1 MRRGIPRGLIPL
13 AVVAVYVIVAL
24 AAPLIAPH
32 DPNQTNLAARL
43 LPPFST
49 SGGARYLLGTDDL
62 GRDVLSR
69 VLYGARV
76 SLAVA
81 AVAVIVSGVGGV
93 ALGLIAGW
101 RRGWLG
107 IVIMRIADIALSV
120 PFFLIAILVVAV
132 LGPSLVNVVICLAM
146 VRWPRYTRI
155 TYATVLETRER
166 GFVRG
171 VVALGAPGRWIVLRH
186 ILPEVA
192 PLAVVVGTLELGLMV
207 IFEASLSFIGLG
219 VQPPTASWGT
229 MLSEGQQYVATAWW
243 LATFPGVALF
253 GLVLAVNMLGDA
265 VRDRLD
271 PTQRVGKRAG
281 WIGRRLTGG
290 RALTPAGPA
299 PAQGMGEQH
308 A

>member
-13 AVVAVYVIVAL
+13 AVIAVYVIVAL

-43 LPPFST
+43 LPPFSA

-81 AVAVIVSGVGGV
+81 AVAVIASGAGGV

-107 IVIMRIADIALSV
+107 IVIMRVADIALSV

-271 PTQRVGKRAG
+271 PTQRVGKRGG

-290 RALTPAGPA
+290 QALTPAGPLS
-299 PAQGMGEQH
+299 AQDTGEQH

>member
-13 AVVAVYVIVAL
+13 AVVVIYVIVAL
-24 AAPLIAPH
+24 AAPLVAPH
-32 DPNQTNLAARL
+32 DPNQTNLATRL
-43 LPPFST
+43 LPPFS
-49 SGGARYLLGTDDL
+49 SGGGDRYLLGTDDL

-69 VLYGARV
+69 VIYGARV

-81 AVAVIVSGVGGV
+81 AVAVTLSGTGGV

-107 IVIMRIADIALSV
+107 VLIMRIADIALSV
-120 PFFLIAILVVAV
+120 PFLLIAILVVAV

-192 PLAVVVGTLELGLMV
+192 PLAVVVATLELGLMV
-207 IFEASLSFIGLG
+207 IFEASLSFLGLG

-229 MLSEGQQYVATAWW
+229 MLAEGQQYVATAWW
-243 LATFPGVALF
+243 LATFPGLALF

-271 PTQRVGKRAG
+271 PTRRVGRRAG
-281 WIGRRLTGG
+281 GTGLRRL
-290 RALTPAGPA
+290 RRPAFA
-299 PAQGMGEQH
+299 PVELLPVEEPH

>member
-1 MRRGIPRGLIPL
+1 MKRKIPRGAIPL
-13 AVVAVYVIVAL
+13 AVVVLYVIVAL
-24 AAPLIAPH
+24 AAPLIAPQN
-32 DPNQTNLAARL
+32 PNQTNLAVRL
-43 LPPFST
+43 LPPLSS
-49 SGGARYLLGTDDL
+49 SGGVHYLLGTDDL

-69 VLYGARV
+69 VIYGARV

-81 AVAVIVSGVGGV
+81 AVAVVFSGVGGV

-107 IVIMRIADIALSV
+107 VLIMRVADIALSV
-120 PFFLIAILVVAV
+120 PFLLIAILVVAV

-171 VVALGAPGRWIVLRH
+171 VVALGAPSRWIVLRH
-186 ILPEVA
+186 ILPEVL
-192 PLAVVVGTLELGLMV
+192 PLAVVVATLELGLMV
-207 IFEASLSFIGLG
+207 IFEASLSFLGLG

-229 MLSEGQQYVATAWW
+229 MLSEGQEYVATAWW

-253 GLVLAVNMLGDA
+253 GLVLSVNMLGDA

-271 PTQRVGKRAG
+271 PTRRVG
-281 WIGRRLTGG
+281 RRSGG
-290 RALTPAGPA
+290 GIAARLLRRPVLA
-299 PAQGMGEQH
+299 PAATVSVEEQH

>member
-1 MRRGIPRGLIPL
+1 L
-13 AVVAVYVIVAL
+13 
-24 AAPLIAPH
+24 
-32 DPNQTNLAARL
+32 
-43 LPPFST
+43 
-49 SGGARYLLGTDDL
+49 SGT
-62 GRDVLSR
+62 
-69 VLYGARV
+69 
-76 SLAVA
+76 
-81 AVAVIVSGVGGV
+81 GGV

-107 IVIMRIADIALSV
+107 VLIMRIADIALSV
-120 PFFLIAILVVAV
+120 PFLLIAILVVAV

-171 VVALGAPGRWIVLRH
+171 VVALGAPGHWIVLRH

-192 PLAVVVGTLELGLMV
+192 PLAVVVATLELGLMV
-207 IFEASLSFIGLG
+207 IFEASLSFLGLG

-229 MLSEGQQYVATAWW
+229 MLAEGQQYVATAWW
-243 LATFPGVALF
+243 LATFPGLALF

-271 PTQRVGKRAG
+271 PTRRVGRRAG
-281 WIGRRLTGG
+281 GTGLRLLRR
-290 RALTPAGPA
+290 PAFA
-299 PAQGMGEQH
+299 PVELLPLEEPH

>member
-1 MRRGIPRGLIPL
+1 VKRRIPPGAIPL
-13 AVVAVYVIVAL
+13 AVVIIYVIVAL
-24 AAPLIAPH
+24 AAPLIAPQN
-32 DPNQTNLAARL
+32 PNQTNLAVRL
-43 LPPFST
+43 LPPFSS
-49 SGGARYLLGTDDL
+49 SGGVRYLLGADDL

-69 VLYGARV
+69 VIFGARV

-81 AVAVIVSGVGGV
+81 AVAVIVSGIGGV

-107 IVIMRIADIALSV
+107 VLIMRIADIALSV
-120 PFFLIAILVVAV
+120 PFLLIAILVVAV
-132 LGPSLVNVVICLAM
+132 LGPSLINVVICLAM

-171 VVALGAPGRWIVLRH
+171 VVAVGAPGRWIVLRH
-186 ILPEVA
+186 ILPEVL
-192 PLAVVVGTLELGLMV
+192 PLAVVVATLELGLMV
-207 IFEASLSFIGLG
+207 IFEASLSFLGLG

-229 MLSEGQQYVATAWW
+229 MLAEGQEYVATAWW
-243 LATFPGVALF
+243 LATFPGLALF
-253 GLVLAVNMLGDA
+253 GLVLSVNMLGDA

-271 PTQRVGKRAG
+271 PTRRVGRRAG
-281 WIGRRLTGG
+281 GGIAARLFGRQ
-290 RALTPAGPA
+290 ALA
-299 PAQGMGEQH
+299 PVDTVSVEEQH

>member
-13 AVVAVYVIVAL
+13 AVVAIYVIVAL
-24 AAPLIAPH
+24 AAPLVAPH
-32 DPNQTNLAARL
+32 DPNQTNLATRL
-43 LPPFST
+43 LPPFSS

-69 VLYGARV
+69 VIYGTRV

-81 AVAVIVSGVGGV
+81 AIAVIVSGTGGV

-107 IVIMRIADIALSV
+107 VLIMRIADIALSV
-120 PFFLIAILVVAV
+120 PFLLIAILVVAV
-132 LGPSLVNVVICLAM
+132 LGPSLVNLVIVLAM

-192 PLAVVVGTLELGLMV
+192 PLAVVVATLELGLMV
-207 IFEASLSFIGLG
+207 IFEASLSFLGLG

-229 MLSEGQQYVATAWW
+229 MLAEGQQYVATAWW
-243 LATFPGVALF
+243 LATFPGLALF

-271 PTQRVGKRAG
+271 PTRRVSRRAG
-281 WIGRRLTGG
+281 GIGSRLLRR
-290 RALTPAGPA
+290 PAFA
-299 PAQGMGEQH
+299 PAEPLPLEEPH

>member
-13 AVVAVYVIVAL
+13 AVVVIYVIVAL
-24 AAPLIAPH
+24 AAPLVAPH
-32 DPNQTNLAARL
+32 DPNQTNLATRL
-43 LPPFST
+43 LPPFS
-49 SGGARYLLGTDDL
+49 SAGGGRYLLGTDDL

-69 VLYGARV
+69 VIYGARV

-81 AVAVIVSGVGGV
+81 AVAVILSGTGGV

-107 IVIMRIADIALSV
+107 VLIMRIADIALSV
-120 PFFLIAILVVAV
+120 PFLLIAILVVAV

-192 PLAVVVGTLELGLMV
+192 PLAVVVATLELGLMV
-207 IFEASLSFIGLG
+207 IFEASLSFLGLG

-229 MLSEGQQYVATAWW
+229 MLAEGQQYVATAWW
-243 LATFPGVALF
+243 LATFPGLALF

-271 PTQRVGKRAG
+271 PTRRVGRRAG
-281 WIGRRLTGG
+281 GTGLRLLRR
-290 RALTPAGPA
+290 PAFA
-299 PAQGMGEQH
+299 PVELLPLEEPH

>member
-13 AVVAVYVIVAL
+13 AVVVVYVIVAL
-24 AAPLIAPH
+24 AAPLVAPH
-32 DPNQTNLAARL
+32 DPNQTNLATRL
-43 LPPFST
+43 LPPFS
-49 SGGARYLLGTDDL
+49 SAGGGRYLLGTDDL

-69 VLYGARV
+69 VIYGARV

-81 AVAVIVSGVGGV
+81 AVAVILSGTGGV

-107 IVIMRIADIALSV
+107 VLIMRIADIALSV
-120 PFFLIAILVVAV
+120 PFLLIAILVVAV

-192 PLAVVVGTLELGLMV
+192 PLAVVVATLELGLMV
-207 IFEASLSFIGLG
+207 IFEASLSFLGLG

-229 MLSEGQQYVATAWW
+229 MLAEGQQYVATAWW
-243 LATFPGVALF
+243 LATFPGLALF

-265 VRDRLD
+265 VRDQLD
-271 PTQRVGKRAG
+271 PTRRVGRRAG
-281 WIGRRLTGG
+281 RTGLRLLRR
-290 RALTPAGPA
+290 PAFA
-299 PAQGMGEQH
+299 PVELLPVEEPH

>member
-13 AVVAVYVIVAL
+13 AVVVIYVIVAL
-24 AAPLIAPH
+24 AAPLVAPH
-32 DPNQTNLAARL
+32 DPNQTNLATRL
-43 LPPFST
+43 LPPFS
-49 SGGARYLLGTDDL
+49 SAGGGRYLLGTDDL

-69 VLYGARV
+69 VIYGARV

-81 AVAVIVSGVGGV
+81 AVAVILSGTGGV

-107 IVIMRIADIALSV
+107 VLIMRIADIALSV
-120 PFFLIAILVVAV
+120 PFLLIAILVVAV

-171 VVALGAPGRWIVLRH
+171 VIALGAPGRWIVLRH

-192 PLAVVVGTLELGLMV
+192 PLAVVVATLELGLMV
-207 IFEASLSFIGLG
+207 IFEASLSFLGLG

-229 MLSEGQQYVATAWW
+229 MLAEGQQYVATAWW
-243 LATFPGVALF
+243 LATFPGLALF

-271 PTQRVGKRAG
+271 PTRRVGRRAG
-281 WIGRRLTGG
+281 GTGLRLLRR
-290 RALTPAGPA
+290 PAFA
-299 PAQGMGEQH
+299 PVELLPVEEPH

>member
-1 MRRGIPRGLIPL
+1 VRRRIPRGAIPL
-13 AVVAVYVIVAL
+13 AVVIIYVVVAL
-24 AAPLIAPH
+24 AAPLIAPQN
-32 DPNQTNLAARL
+32 PNATNLAVRL
-43 LPPFST
+43 LPPFSS
-49 SGGARYLLGTDDL
+49 SGGTHYLLGTDDL

-69 VLYGARV
+69 VIYGARV

-81 AVAVIVSGVGGV
+81 AVAVIFSGVGGV

-107 IVIMRIADIALSV
+107 TLIMRIADIALSV
-120 PFFLIAILVVAV
+120 PFLLIAILVVAV
-132 LGPSLVNVVICLAM
+132 LGPSLINVVICLAM

-171 VVALGAPGRWIVLRH
+171 VVALGAPSRWIVLRH
-186 ILPEVA
+186 ILPEVL
-192 PLAVVVGTLELGLMV
+192 PLAVVVATLELGLMV
-207 IFEASLSFIGLG
+207 IFEASLSFLGLG

-229 MLSEGQQYVATAWW
+229 MLAEGQEYVATAWW
-243 LATFPGVALF
+243 LATFPGLALF
-253 GLVLAVNMLGDA
+253 GLVLSVNMLGDA

-271 PTQRVGKRAG
+271 PTRRVGRRAG
-281 WIGRRLTGG
+281 GGIAARLFGRQ
-290 RALTPAGPA
+290 ALA
-299 PAQGMGEQH
+299 PVDTVSVEEQH

>member
-13 AVVAVYVIVAL
+13 AVVVIYVIVAL
-24 AAPLIAPH
+24 AAPLVAPH
-32 DPNQTNLAARL
+32 DPNQTNLATRL
-43 LPPFST
+43 LPPFS
-49 SGGARYLLGTDDL
+49 SAGGGRYLLGTDDL

-69 VLYGARV
+69 VIYGARV

-81 AVAVIVSGVGGV
+81 AVAVILSGTGGV

-107 IVIMRIADIALSV
+107 VLIMRIADIALSV
-120 PFFLIAILVVAV
+120 PFLLIAILVVAV

-192 PLAVVVGTLELGLMV
+192 PLAVVVATLELGLMV
-207 IFEASLSFIGLG
+207 IFEASLSFLGLG

-229 MLSEGQQYVATAWW
+229 MLAEGQQYVATAWW
-243 LATFPGVALF
+243 LATFPGLALF

-265 VRDRLD
+265 VRDQLD
-271 PTQRVGKRAG
+271 PTRRVGRRAG
-281 WIGRRLTGG
+281 GTGLRLLRR
-290 RALTPAGPA
+290 PAFA
-299 PAQGMGEQH
+299 PVELLPVEEPH

>member
-13 AVVAVYVIVAL
+13 AVVVIYVIVAL
-24 AAPLIAPH
+24 AAPLVAPH
-32 DPNQTNLAARL
+32 DPNQTNLATRL
-43 LPPFST
+43 LPPFS
-49 SGGARYLLGTDDL
+49 SAGGGRYLLGTDDL

-69 VLYGARV
+69 VIYGARV

-81 AVAVIVSGVGGV
+81 AVAVILSGTGGV

-107 IVIMRIADIALSV
+107 VLIMRIADIALSV
-120 PFFLIAILVVAV
+120 PFLLIAILVVAV

-192 PLAVVVGTLELGLMV
+192 PLAVVVATLELGLMV
-207 IFEASLSFIGLG
+207 IFEASLSFLGLG

-229 MLSEGQQYVATAWW
+229 MLAEGQQYVATAWW
-243 LATFPGVALF
+243 LATFPGLALF

-271 PTQRVGKRAG
+271 PTRRVGRRAG
-281 WIGRRLTGG
+281 GTGLRLPRR
-290 RALTPAGPA
+290 PAFA
-299 PAQGMGEQH
+299 PVELLPVEEPH

>member
-13 AVVAVYVIVAL
+13 AVVVIYVIVAL
-24 AAPLIAPH
+24 AAPLVAPH
-32 DPNQTNLAARL
+32 DPNQTNLATRL
-43 LPPFST
+43 LPPFS
-49 SGGARYLLGTDDL
+49 SAGGGRYLLGTDDL

-69 VLYGARV
+69 VIYGARV

-81 AVAVIVSGVGGV
+81 AVAVILSGTGGV

-107 IVIMRIADIALSV
+107 VLIMRIADIALSV
-120 PFFLIAILVVAV
+120 PFLLIAILVVAV

-192 PLAVVVGTLELGLMV
+192 PLAVVVATLELGLMV
-207 IFEASLSFIGLG
+207 IFEASLSFLGLG

-229 MLSEGQQYVATAWW
+229 MLAEGQQYVATAWW
-243 LATFPGVALF
+243 LATFPGLALF

-265 VRDRLD
+265 VRDQLD
-271 PTQRVGKRAG
+271 PTRRVG
-281 WIGRRLTGG
+281 RRPRGTGL
-290 RALTPAGPA
+290 RLLRRPAFA
-299 PAQGMGEQH
+299 PVELLPVEEPH